1 MFLQQHSDRFL
12 TSILRGN
19 EINEIFYGKHLSW
32 VEVFSELFENSLE
45 IKKNQPLGFL
55 VIESE
60 NLKFRN
66 APSKKKKMRQ
76 TKRIYRRIDQKRK
89 RQSGGFLNRYDVAY
103 AGRDVVNQAA
113 KVAPGVI
120 KAATNDINNSAKDT
134 INQTISEG

>member
-1 MFLQQHSDRFL
+1 
-12 TSILRGN
+12 
-19 EINEIFYGKHLSW
+19 
-32 VEVFSELFENSLE
+32 
-45 IKKNQPLGFL
+45 
-55 VIESE
+55 
-60 NLKFRN
+60 
-66 APSKKKKMRQ
+66 MRQ

-134 INQTISEG
+134 INQTISEGWKEVERLLPEILRGAIEVVYQTPFRLLRNFGKQQLNKIKRKILR

>member
-1 MFLQQHSDRFL
+1 MFLQQHSDRFH

-19 EINEIFYGKHLSW
+19 EINELFYGKHLSW

-66 APSKKKKMRQ
+66 APSKKKKNETNKKNLSTYRPK
-76 TKRIYRRIDQKRK
+76 TK
-89 RQSGGFLNRYDVAY
+89 
-103 AGRDVVNQAA
+103 
-113 KVAPGVI
+113 
-120 KAATNDINNSAKDT
+120 KAVWRFS
-134 INQTISEG
+134 